1 MHFKNGKELLKICTE
16 NNLQIFEVMIKRECE
31 KFDISKKEAINK
43 MTERYETMEKAIEKG
58 IKESKKSF
66 TGLIGGEAKALDEYS
81 KNNKS
86 ISGPHMINSIKNA
99 LATME
104 QNSKMGKIVA
114 APTAGS
120 CGILPGVLITTAK
133 EFDISKKKVINALFT
148 SSAIGYIVSRN
159 ATVSG
164 AEGGCQAETG
174 TASAMAAA
182 GLVELFDG
190 TPQQALSAAS
200 FTLKNILGL
209 VCDPVAGLVEL
220 PCAKRNA
227 LGVSNAMISSDMAL
241 AGIKTRIPFDQV
253 VESLYRVGKKMNPD
267 LKETANGG
275 IAITEAAKKYEK
287 HIFK

>member
-1 MHFKNGKELLKICTE
+1 MHFKNGKELLKICND
-16 NNLQIFEVMIKRECE
+16 NNMKIFEVMIKRECK
-31 KFDISKKEAINK
+31 KFNISKKEAINK
-43 MTERYETMEKAIEKG
+43 MIERFETMEKAIEKG
-58 IKESKKSF
+58 IKESNKSF

-81 KNNKS
+81 KTKS

-133 EFDISKKKVINALFT
+133 EFDIPKKKVINALFT
-148 SSAIGYIVSRN
+148 ASAIGYIVSRN

-182 GLVELFDG
+182 GLVEMFDG
-190 TPQQALSAAS
+190 TAQQALSAAS

-227 LGVSNAMISSDMAL
+227 LGVSNAMICSDMAL

-275 IAITEAAKKYEK
+275 IAITEAAKRYEK